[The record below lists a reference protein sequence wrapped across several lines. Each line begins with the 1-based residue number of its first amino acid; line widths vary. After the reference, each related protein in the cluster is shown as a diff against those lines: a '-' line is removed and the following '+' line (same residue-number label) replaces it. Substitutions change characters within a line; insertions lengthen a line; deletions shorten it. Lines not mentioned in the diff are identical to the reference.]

1 MKKEFHGKAI
11 QIQPISSSGWH
22 LEPEFGTGDISLNT
36 RLVVDGQ
43 VDNGHSI
50 DIGKI
55 EFTQPTTEQR
65 LNADTT
71 PFFTKEGIN
80 ACNVNRRLSKIQ
92 AEYITA
98 LICKALNEEFNGV
111 IPSDDE
117 IKQLVGGR
125 K

>member
-11 QIQPISSSGWH
+11 QIQPISSSGWN
-22 LEPEFGTGDISLNT
+22 LEPEFGTGDISLDT
-36 RLVVDGQ
+36 RLIVKESN
-43 VDNGHSI
+43 DNGHAI

-55 EFTQPTTEQR
+55 NFAQPTEEQR
-65 LNADTT
+65 LNADTA
-71 PFFTKEGIN
+71 PFFTKEGMKST
-80 ACNVNRRLSKIQ
+80 NVNRRLSKIQ
-92 AEYITA
+92 ADYITA